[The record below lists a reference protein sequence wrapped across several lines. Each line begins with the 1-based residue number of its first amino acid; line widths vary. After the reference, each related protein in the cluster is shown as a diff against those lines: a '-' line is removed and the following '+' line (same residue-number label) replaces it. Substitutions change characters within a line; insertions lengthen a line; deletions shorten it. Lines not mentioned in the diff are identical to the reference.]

1 MTPEFIFSVIIPV
14 YNREQQVVETIKSV
28 LQQDHQS
35 FEVIVV
41 NDGSTDGTLQ
51 ALNTINDSRL
61 RIISQENAER
71 GAARNKGSANSRG
84 QFITFLDSDD
94 EFLPGHLKAAEQFI
108 SSQPADI
115 KMFCTGYYKENSN
128 GAEEIRIPNDIHNK
142 LLCGNFLSCNGVFLP
157 RDTAL
162 QFQFSENR
170 LMSGLED
177 WELWLRITSQVK
189 VAGKNLMT
197 SRMRYHKGRS
207 VLQTEPKEIEM
218 RFSEFVNAIKAGGLL
233 KDSESEKTIMASC
246 ESYMALHLALT
257 GNYRKE
263 ALQHLKSAFRWKTEI
278 VFSRRFYATLKHL
291 L

>member
-1 MTPEFIFSVIIPV
+1 MTPEFTFSVIIPV
-14 YNREQQVVETIKSV
+14 YNREQQVVETVKSV
-28 LQQDHQS
+28 LQQDQNS

-71 GAARNKGSANSRG
+71 GAARNKGIANSRG

-108 SSQPADI
+108 SSQPSEI
-115 KMFCTGYYKENSN
+115 KMFCTGYYKET
-128 GAEEIRIPNDIHNK
+128 GTGVEEIRIPDDIQSN
-142 LLCGNFLSCNGVFLP
+142 LFLGNFLSCNGVFLT
-157 RDTAL
+157 RETAL
-162 QFQFSENR
+162 QFPFSENR
-170 LMSGLED
+170 FMSGLED
-177 WELWLRITSQVK
+177 WELWLRITSQANA
-189 VAGKNLMT
+189 AGKNLMT
-197 SRMRYHKGRS
+197 SRMRFHQGRS
-207 VLQTEPKEIEM
+207 VLQTEPKEIEN
-218 RFSEFVNAIKAGGLL
+218 RFSVFVNAIKASDII
-233 KDSESEKTIMASC
+233 KNAESEKTIMASC

-257 GNYRKE
+257 GKYRKE
-263 ALQHLKSAFRWKTEI
+263 AMQHLKSAFRWKREI